1 MQVKPQKGEAPYQ
14 ANRNKVECFSLPVSF
29 QSIQKLEKV
38 LIEKSP
44 PYKKVTIM
52 PSCQMLKIFETICN
66 ALIDAVEV
74 IGKFM

>member
-1 MQVKPQKGEAPYQ
+1 MG
-14 ANRNKVECFSLPVSF
+14 F

-52 PSCQMLKIFETICN
+52 PSCQMLKIFGTISN
-66 ALIDAVEV
+66 ALIDAVEA
-74 IGKFM
+74 IG